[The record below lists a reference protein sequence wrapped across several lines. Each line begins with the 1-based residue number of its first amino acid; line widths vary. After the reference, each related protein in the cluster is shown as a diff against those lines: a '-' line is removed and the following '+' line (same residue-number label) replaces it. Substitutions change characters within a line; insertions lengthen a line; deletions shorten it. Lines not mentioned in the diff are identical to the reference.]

1 MSNFFHQW
9 EKSDVVLLLILF
21 NIQFFLPIFVNRKE
35 GMVGK
40 EKIILIENVTYSD
53 VKILCALHP
62 TRKI

>member
-21 NIQFFLPIFVNRKE
+21 NIQFFLPIFVNWKE

-53 VKILCALHP
+53 VKILRALHP